1 MRGGRETVAT
11 DKRRVVAEDAGKIS
25 LLERADALLAAGG
38 EAGLRCG
45 GRAAKVASQEVL

>member
-1 MRGGRETVAT
+1 M
-11 DKRRVVAEDAGKIS
+11 AEDASKIS